1 MSGKSITIDLGI
13 ASWKLREQMDYR
25 DAVGV
30 NPQFAMLE
38 IMERVG
44 AVDEDGQVTNEAYN
58 IPPEYLVGLVWITL
72 RRQRP
77 DLTFDEAIDEVGSY
91 DDLVEGFR
99 LAWEALVKSAAEAA
113 ADDVRRPTKA
123 GGKQNAQARETP
135 SSQTTE

>member
-1 MSGKSITIDLGI
+1 MSGKSISVDI
-13 ASWKLREQMDYR
+13 ATSKWRLREQMDYR

-38 IMERVG
+38 IIQRVS
-44 AVDEDGQVTNEAYN
+44 AVDEDGQVANEAYN

-91 DDLVEGFR
+91 DELVEGFR
-99 LAWEALVKSAAEAA
+99 LAWQVLVKAAAEAA

-123 GGKQNAQARETP
+123 GGRKSAQARETP